1 MKGHV
6 FTNDIGTWFLA
17 CVRCGETTFAEPSY
31 KRRLCRRVPFIVDE
45 ILEVRH
51 GEDENVHKHDVI
63 VRIGS
68 TEVMI
73 TGSGIDH
80 HPLPTK
86 AGDEVRLSHRDC
98 RNYGLPIPRS
108 CARTRPGKGKLFKKR
123 WEGDRRGKFSRTFG
137 FEKVDQPKGVWWTPN
152 RHSIGRCPGEPPE
165 WQRQVWERGTP
176 MAEKHAAW
184 LKSQTLDRYALQHGI
199 VVATACSSTHADGVV
214 CEACGHLGK
223 RIGSAELPD
232 GRASVISFTGHLVEP
247 KAPPS
252 KKTAFVSRRARWDH
266 QQRAAAYAQIVAAF
280 VSFVQ
285 DEARVMMS
293 GPGLMGAMLR
303 LCLTSTIDRDLGEA
317 ALVKLRLDRES
328 TDVVRQLAMPME
340 QPPWSDVT
348 SMLGGFALL
357 YGSSKT
363 KRRSRKHRNS
373 GRRRRAK
380 AGTE

>member
-68 TEVMI
+68 TEVLI

-123 WEGDRRGKFSRTFG
+123 WEGDRRDKFSRTFG
-137 FEKVDQPKGVWWTPN
+137 VEKVDQPKGVWWTPN

-184 LKSQTLDRYALQHGI
+184 LKSQQIGRYAVQHGI

-223 RIGSAELPD
+223 RIDSAELPD
-232 GRASVISFTGHLVEP
+232 GMTLVSFTGRLVKP
-247 KAPPS
+247 TALPS

-266 QQRAAAYAQIVAAF
+266 QQHAAAYDQIVAAF
-280 VSFVQ
+280 VGYVE
-285 DEARVMMS
+285 DEARVPAGIMGVML
-293 GPGLMGAMLR
+293 GLR
-303 LCLTSTIDRDLGEA
+303 FDRELGEA
-317 ALVKLRLDRES
+317 ALAKLRLDPAS
-328 TDVVRQLAMPME
+328 TDLVRQIAMP
-340 QPPWSDVT
+340 QHPWSGAA
-348 SMLGGFALL
+348 SMLDVLALL
-357 YGSSKT
+357 YGISCT
-363 KRRSRKHRNS
+363 AAGRRHRRRNS